1 MVKIKNVVYLLLTG
15 VFMILISGNDSFA
28 QEEKSDKVAP
38 FEIYLTQTNEGI
50 DLICEQGCAWKRLAF
65 NTPNKYKPQGINQ
78 LGMTQISG
86 YDQSDNDN
94 ENFLFTIQKTNEGMS
109 LSSLNGT
116 AWGSLSFSIKNG
128 QKRKLTELGVELLP
142 KPSSRKR

>member
-1 MVKIKNVVYLLLTG
+1 MVKNATYLLLAG
-15 VFMILISGNDSFA
+15 IFMILLPSNDSFA
-28 QEEKSDKVAP
+28 QEEKSIKVTP
-38 FEIYLTQTNEGI
+38 FEIYVTQTNEGV
-50 DLICEQGCAWKRLAF
+50 DLICDQGCAWKRLAF

-86 YDQSDNDN
+86 AEQSDDDTD
-94 ENFLFTIQKTNEGMS
+94 NFLFTIQKTNEGVS

-116 AWGSLSFSIKNG
+116 AWRSLSFSIKNG

-142 KPSSRKR
+142 KSKSRKR